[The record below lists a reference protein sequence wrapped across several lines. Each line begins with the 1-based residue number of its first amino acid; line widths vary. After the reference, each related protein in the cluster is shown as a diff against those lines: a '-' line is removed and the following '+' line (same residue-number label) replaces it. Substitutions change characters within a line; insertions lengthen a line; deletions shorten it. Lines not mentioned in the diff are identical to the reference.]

1 MIVHSYIIKFVRVQ
15 FCFQYNELHCD
26 DIIGSNFILNHYV
39 FKSKRFYFI
48 SNQRSDRCKNVTQLY
63 MMVQTFLRLLSKQS
77 YALLQDINQIETKY
91 RIVLPS
97 LYKLH
102 STNSML
108 INDRINS
115 FNEIKSMRY
124 V

>member
-15 FCFQYNELHCD
+15 FCFQYNELHYD

-48 SNQRSDRCKNVTQLY
+48 SNQRSDRYKKVTKLY

-97 LYKLH
+97 LYKLQTAC
-102 STNSML
+102 SLMIGSIVLM
-108 INDRINS
+108 RK
-115 FNEIKSMRY
+115 KSMWY